1 MSSIRIAGDT
11 SGEIILSAPSVAGT
25 NTITLPAVTGTIL
38 TTAYTGDVTF
48 SGDLT
53 VDTNTLYVD
62 STNNRVGVGK
72 SNPSVPLDVNGIT
85 RTANAYSLSYPGVPG
100 STSAFGAGTISA
112 DSNWGM
118 YFRAATGAAIADFAW
133 VNGANTERMRITST
147 GNVGIGTSS
156 PLGRLSVLGEGRIV
170 TIGDS
175 GTANTPAIT
184 ARNTADTS
192 YAFLNISTYRTKFF
206 TEGSERMVINESGN
220 VGIGTSSPSE
230 KLDVSGT
237 VKATSF
243 SGSASGLTG
252 IPAPSELSTASGS
265 APSYSARAWVNFNG
279 TGTVAIRASG
289 NVSSITDSGVGKY
302 TVNFTT
308 AMSDTNYTVAGM
320 AGDSIRAGNVLSLGC
335 NTYSVSQSTSATTIA
350 GLNDAGTLQDKTYA
364 NVVVFR

>member
-38 TTAYTGDVTF
+38 TTAYTGNVTF
-48 SGDLT
+48 SGDLA
-53 VDTNTLYVD
+53 VDTDTLYVD
-62 STNNRVGVGK
+62 SANNRVGIGTSSPATTLTVTG
-72 SNPSVPLDVNGIT
+72 SYANGLEIYK
-85 RTANAYSLSYPGVPG
+85 NGV
-100 STSAFGAGTISA
+100 
-112 DSNWGM
+112 DSNSSARLFFNSDTNTTALYNAGGN
-118 YFRAATGAAIADFAW
+118 FIISTGAT
-133 VNGANTERMRITST
+133 VGSSSGTERMRIDSS